1 MSVLRRISGFAVG
14 CIWLAAGLLLGQTGT
29 ARAAIAV
36 LLEQPYGR
44 LNLVDPGGHSAVYL
58 NHVCADG
65 PLKLRAC
72 RAGELGVVLSR
83 YDGIGEHD
91 WVAVPLMPYLYA
103 VPSAEE
109 MPEWVDK
116 ASERAL
122 RDEYRRGHLEQV
134 APDRPDGRAPRGNW
148 YELVGSAYDRTIYG
162 FQLETTPEQ
171 DARLIAF
178 FNDRRNNRERYNG
191 IYRNCADFVRETVN
205 LVYPHAVHRSLIADV
220 GISSPKGV
228 AKGISRYGGRHPE
241 AGFSVFV
248 VRQVEGS
255 LPRSHSNTGV
265 AEGVLKRYAVPLVV
279 LSPALTAYAIA
290 AYIGDG
296 RFEVPKDA
304 PVLDVSEVQPDAGI
318 SRPFAVEV
326 PLLPA
331 PVGIA
336 VVRAAPAVGM
346 AAVGKG
352 LGVRD

>member
-1 MSVLRRISGFAVG
+1 VAAVLLV
-14 CIWLAAGLLLGQTGT
+14 WLAAGP
-29 ARAAIAV
+29 ARGAVAV

-91 WVAVPLMPYLYA
+91 WVAVPLIPYLYA

-109 MPEWVDK
+109 IPESVDK
-116 ASERAL
+116 ASATAL
-122 RDEYRRGHLEQV
+122 RDAYRREHLEEV
-134 APDRPDGRAPRGNW
+134 APDRPDGRAPKGNW
-148 YELVGSAYDRTIYG
+148 YELVGAAFDRKIYG
-162 FQLETTPEQ
+162 FQLETTAEQ
-171 DARLIAF
+171 DAHLIAS

-191 IYRNCADFVRETVN
+191 VYRNCADFVRETVN
-205 LVYPHAVHRSLIADV
+205 VVYPHALHRNLIADV
-220 GISSPKGV
+220 GISSPKGI
-228 AKGISRYGGRHPE
+228 AKGISRYGGKHPE

-248 VRQVEGS
+248 VQQVAGG

-265 AEGVLKRYAVPLVV
+265 AEGVVKRYALPLVV

-290 AYIGDG
+290 AYVGDG
-296 RFEVPKDA
+296 RFDVPKDA

-318 SRPFAVEV
+318 SRPFPEMV
-326 PLLPA
+326 PVLPA
-331 PVGIA
+331 PVATVAVSRVVPPAGIVAGVAMKRA
-336 VVRAAPAVGM
+336 VVGH
-346 AAVGKG
+346 
-352 LGVRD
+352 